1 MSVKFQLFRI
11 KSAKASSK
19 NKDNEKQKV
28 DKLHKFETKE
38 KSTIKSPKKPL
49 LKSKEEGQILGLPQ
63 QEDHKSDQNDNLD
76 DEPSIYFYEDDE
88 EELEN
93 LVTKWMP
100 VLNHMMT
107 QINSFWLY
115 NGSKEFQNENNYH
128 HTYIMQS
135 KFRLLLIWFKHRWQR
150 KWS

>member
-93 LVTKWMP
+93 LVTK
-100 VLNHMMT
+100 
-107 QINSFWLY
+107 
-115 NGSKEFQNENNYH
+115 
-128 HTYIMQS
+128 
-135 KFRLLLIWFKHRWQR
+135 
-150 KWS
+150 